1 MSILSTPL
9 IRSFVGFDNLFEELN
24 NLSTIKESNYP
35 AYNIERY
42 NENLYKIIIAVAGFS
57 NENINIEIHNGLLT
71 VEANRS
77 TKNQNIQ
84 YLHKGIAER
93 SFLKKFRL
101 EAYIKVDKAELENGI
116 LSIFLRR
123 ILPEKH
129 DPVKIKIDNV

>member
-1 MSILSTPL
+1 MSILSTSL

-24 NLSTIKESNYP
+24 NLSAVKEPNYP

-57 NENINIEIHNGLLT
+57 SKNINIEIHNGVLS

-77 TKNQNIQ
+77 VKNQNIQ

-123 ILPEKH
+123 ILPKNH
-129 DPVKIKIDNV
+129 DPIKIKIENV

>member
-24 NLSTIKESNYP
+24 NLSTTKEPNYP

-57 NENINIEIHNGLLT
+57 SKNINIEIHNGVLS
-71 VEANRS
+71 VEANRPV
-77 TKNQNIQ
+77 KNQNIQ

-123 ILPEKH
+123 ILPKNH
-129 DPVKIKIDNV
+129 DPIKIKIENV

>member
-1 MSILSTPL
+1 MSIFSTPL
-9 IRSFVGFDNLFEELN
+9 IRSYVGFDNLFEELN
-24 NLSTIKESNYP
+24 NLSTAKESNYP

-57 NENINIEIHNGLLT
+57 NGNINIEIHNGLLT

-77 TKNQNIQ
+77 VKNQNIQ

-116 LSIFLRR
+116 LSIFLKRV
-123 ILPEKH
+123 IPKSH
-129 DPVKIKIDNV
+129 DPIKIKINNV